1 MEAILFRKCLGL
13 NDARAFGTQTLI
25 ADPRNKEAGN
35 AELIDCLNITTT
47 PDGRVEKIAPLVT
60 VLTHTAPITKLSA
73 GSRFI
78 YQDATNTLEWNG
90 TTSATIGAVLT
101 GPVVHTSLDVRVATA
116 TKVYKSA
123 VAGAALTEALL
134 GSTTNIPPGPTPFY
148 SQPPF
153 SQAFRYNGILYGIN
167 AASPKFLQYSRY
179 GHNDVWAIGDDYL
192 RHTLPVKNSGQIP
205 GVIIATHDGGVTL
218 HRGSNPEDFEHAS
231 APCPVI
237 HNTLYSGF
245 INKVLEDGHVF
256 LCNDGVYFVG
266 PDGKLVNLT
275 VDQTDY
281 LDALNNSYYCVTV
294 KDGKYLAF
302 GDLCCL
308 EYDFKTKTLLKRSTQ
323 GVTGACTWNGR
334 TYLAAG
340 SDILTLG
347 TEIDTALSC
356 SMTFP
361 FSNLGTPGKKSLD
374 CIYFTGTASAGM
386 NITVTDQ
393 TGAGWTR
400 EVSDELVNVSD
411 YRIKL
416 PDGFLGNHV
425 SFKLDCTSGAFRME
439 EVRVVLN
446 ASKRSR

>member
-35 AELIDCLNITTT
+35 AELLDCLNITTT
-47 PDGRVEKIAPLVT
+47 PDGCVEKIAPLVT
-60 VLTHTAPITKLSA
+60 ILTHTAPITGLSA

-78 YQDATNTLEWNG
+78 YQDAINTLEWNG

-101 GPVVHTSLDVRVATA
+101 GPVAHTSIDVRVASA

-123 VAGAALTEALL
+123 VAGAALTEATL
-134 GSTTNIPPGPTPFY
+134 GAITDLPPSTTPFY

-153 SQAFRYNGILYGIN
+153 AQAFQYNGIIYGIN

-192 RHTLPVKNSGQIP
+192 RHKTAVMSSGQIP
-205 GVIIATHDGGVTL
+205 GVVIATHDGGVTL
-218 HRGSNPEDFEHAS
+218 HRGTNPEDFKRDYI
-231 APCPVI
+231 PCTVI
-237 HNTLYSGF
+237 SKTLYSGF
-245 INKVLEDGHVF
+245 LGKVDEYGHVF

-266 PDGKLVNLT
+266 LDGKLVNIT
-275 VDQTDY
+275 VDQTDH
-281 LDALNNSYYCVTV
+281 LDTLNNSYSCVTV

-323 GVTGACTWNGR
+323 GVTGACTWNGQ
-334 TYLAAG
+334 TYLSAG
-340 SDILTLG
+340 STILTLG

-374 CIYFTGTASAGM
+374 SIYFTGTASAGM

-425 SFKLDCTSGAFRME
+425 SFKFECESGAFRME